1 MWLVLLALDAMLL
14 EFQAILQNLLIL
26 GRTIVQ
32 GLTDCALQFDLG
44 ILGHTSLNKC

>member
-1 MWLVLLALDAMLL
+1 MWLVLLAFYAVLL

-26 GRTIVQ
+26 RGAIVQ
-32 GLTDCALQFDLG
+32 GFAHGAFKLDEG